1 MAQTQIEKERT
12 ATQSGKVIYTAK
24 THTTTG
30 AGTEVTSTSARAHCF
45 PRPYTP
51 IAALMR

>member
-12 ATQSGKVIYTAK
+12 ATQSAKVLYTAK
-24 THTTTG
+24 THPTG
-30 AGTEVTSTSARAHCF
+30 AGMEVTSTSARPHCF